1 VGDRVAVLG
10 AGVAGLTAAHEL
22 AQRGFEVVVYER
34 RSVAGGKARS
44 FDGTVLPD
52 GGRLPAEHGFR
63 FFPGFYRHLF
73 DTMARIPYHDPRHST
88 IKRNLQFARKIQ
100 ILQQGAD
107 PIIYLT
113 YLWRLSRTITLQF
126 LRRLGRPHYLKAVL
140 GLPLEDLRVLFGR
153 LWSLVRACK
162 ERRFAQY
169 ELQDW
174 WRFSRAD
181 GGSQQYKRIVR
192 ALTLSLVAAQAQE
205 LSVRTGGYILLQLQF
220 AMVSWL
226 GRPPRV
232 LNGPTSKV
240 WIEPWCTHLER
251 TFGVLFE
258 FDTAVTEISVSGT
271 RITKVV
277 VAKKDGSSRAATAD
291 WYVAALP
298 VEVMRELVTP
308 AMVQAEPRLAGLSE
322 LRVRWMNGVMFYL
335 RRDEKMVRGH
345 TIYVDSPWALTSIS
359 QAQFWQPGIVQSLQ
373 AHGVGGILSV
383 DVSDWYSP
391 GVLYGKRA
399 MDCTEQEIKTE
410 VRAQVRAHLKGT
422 GMEHALDDGNVVAC
436 FLDPSITWPN
446 PDEAAVNLEPL
457 LINTNGSWDH
467 RPDATT
473 NIGNL
478 FLASDYVRTYT
489 DLATMEAANEAAR
502 RAVNG
507 LLRAS
512 SSSAHPCRLW
522 PRNEPELFAWAR
534 SRDRRRFR
542 QGDATAFERGA
553 ALLRDLEVLDTRRSR
568 RGGKA

>member
-1 VGDRVAVLG
+1 VGERVAVLG

-34 RSVAGGKARS
+34 RSVARGKARS
-44 FDGTVLPD
+44 FDGPILPD
-52 GGRLPAEHGFR
+52 GNPLPAEHGFR

-73 DTMARIPYHDPRHST
+73 DTMARIPYRGRWHST
-88 IKRNLQFARKIQ
+88 VKRKLKFARKIQ

-126 LRRLGRPHYLKAVL
+126 LRRLGRPDYLKAVI
-140 GLPLEDLRVLFGR
+140 GLPLEDLGVLFGR
-153 LWSLVRACK
+153 VWSLVRACK

-169 ELQDW
+169 ELRDW

-181 GGSQQYKRIVR
+181 GGSDQYRKIVR
-192 ALTLSLVAAQAQE
+192 ALTLSLVAAQARE

-232 LNGPTSKV
+232 LNGPTSNV
-240 WIEPWCTHLER
+240 WIEPWCTHLEK
-251 TFGVLFE
+251 TLGVLFE
-258 FDTAVTEISVSGT
+258 FDTEVTEISVSGK
-271 RITKVV
+271 RITKV
-277 VAKKDGSSRAATAD
+277 VAKKDGSSRAVTAD

-298 VEVMRELVTP
+298 VEVMRKLVTP
-308 AMVQAEPRLAGLSE
+308 AMIQAEPRLAGLSE

-345 TIYVDSPWALTSIS
+345 TIYVDSQWALTSIS
-359 QAQFWQPGIVQSLQ
+359 QAQFWQPRIVQSLQ

-391 GVLYGKRA
+391 GILYDRCA
-399 MDCTEQEIKTE
+399 MDCTEQEIKNE
-410 VRAQVRAHLKGT
+410 VREQLKAHLEGSD
-422 GMEHALDDGNVVAC
+422 MEHALDDDNVVAC
-436 FLDPSITWPN
+436 FLDPSVTWPN

-457 LINTNGSWDH
+457 LINTNGSWEH

-473 NIGNL
+473 KIENL

-507 LLRAS
+507 LLSAS
-512 SSSAHPCRLW
+512 NSIARPCRLW
-522 PRNEPELFAWAR
+522 PHNEAVLFAWAR
-534 SRDRRRFR
+534 RRDRRRFR
-542 QGDATAFERGA
+542 QSDLTAFDRGA
-553 ALLRDLEVLDTRRSR
+553 ALLRDLEALDPHRSR
-568 RGGKA
+568 WSRSA